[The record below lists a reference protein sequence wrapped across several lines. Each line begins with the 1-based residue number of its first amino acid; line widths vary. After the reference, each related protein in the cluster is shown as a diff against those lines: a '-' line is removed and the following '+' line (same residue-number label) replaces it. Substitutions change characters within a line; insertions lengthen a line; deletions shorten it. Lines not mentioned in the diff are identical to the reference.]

1 MAVQRDPDRS
11 TWSHRSLS
19 DPAASSWK
27 NRGQYYGRTCG
38 SVFVLCPLFCCA
50 CPDRFYGYGAR
61 ESSDCFRTEDHA
73 CASEAA

>member
-1 MAVQRDPDRS
+1 MAVQRDPDRG

-38 SVFVLCPLFCCA
+38 SVFVLCPLFCL
-50 CPDRFYGYGAR
+50 P
-61 ESSDCFRTEDHA
+61 
-73 CASEAA
+73 

>member
-1 MAVQRDPDRS
+1 MKHKGNVRNILIDTVKKQKWAVQRDPDRS

-38 SVFVLCPLFCCA
+38 SVSFFVLYLLCLP
-50 CPDRFYGYGAR
+50 
-61 ESSDCFRTEDHA
+61 
-73 CASEAA
+73 